1 MLRARGA
8 GHTHDLHRL
17 SPSPRLR
24 GEGRGEG
31 LFFEFGQQ
39 RLENPVQILNDIVI
53 PDADHAITEGAQ
65 VAVALLVFGVSRM
78 LTAIELDNQ
87 MPLATNEVG
96 VVPIDGLQAYKFEAA
111 ELPTANA
118 GPQSEFCGRERAPQR
133 SRPLGALLIL
143 APQLSSLSP

>member
-1 MLRARGA
+1 M
-8 GHTHDLHRL
+8 
-17 SPSPRLR
+17 R

-31 LFFEFGQQ
+31 LFFEFGQK

-53 PDADHAITEGAQ
+53 PE
-65 VAVALLVFGVSRM
+65 F
-78 LTAIELDNQ
+78 DNQ
-87 MPLATNEVG
+87 VPLATNEVG
-96 VVPIDGLQAYKFEAA
+96 VAPIDGLLAYKFEAA

-118 GPQSEFCGRERAPQR
+118 GPESEFCGRQRAPQR

>member
-1 MLRARGA
+1 M
-8 GHTHDLHRL
+8 
-17 SPSPRLR
+17 
-24 GEGRGEG
+24 
-31 LFFEFGQQ
+31 FFEFGQK

-65 VAVALLVFGVSRM
+65 VAVALLVFGLSRM
-78 LTAIELDNQ
+78 LTAVEFDNQ
-87 MPLATNEVG
+87 VPLATNEVG

-118 GPQSEFCGRERAPQR
+118 GPESEFCGRQRAPQR

-143 APQLSSLSP
+143 APQLSSFSP